1 MKLIDGD
8 IGIVSEIDAANNLIR
23 VKWPTTDDEVNSP
36 WLLFISPMFYY
47 LPLVG
52 QQVVCFYDRFR
63 RQGVAFGVQYKDGE
77 APFQDADKVG
87 IDLGVMQLVI
97 SRETGKIEITTD
109 DTVTIK
115 AKTVKVDCD
124 KMEVTKEL
132 KVGGAATFEAAITAK
147 TTIEATGTI
156 SSDQDVMTGLTSL
169 KLHTHLS
176 AAPGSP
182 TTPPAV

>member
-1 MKLIDGD
+1 MKLIEGD
-8 IGIVSEIDAANNLIR
+8 ISVVSEVDAANNLIR

-36 WLLFISPMFYY
+36 WLLFISPLFYY

-52 QQVVCFYDRFR
+52 QQVVCFYDRYR
-63 RQGVAFGVQYKDGE
+63 RQGVAFGVQYLDGE

-97 SRETGKIEITTD
+97 SRATGKIEITTD
-109 DTVTIK
+109 ETVTIK
-115 AKTVKVDCD
+115 AKSVKIDCD
-124 KMEVTKEL
+124 SLEVTKEL

-147 TTIEATGTI
+147 STLDATGKIT
-156 SSDQDVMTGLTSL
+156 SSVDVAAGATSL

-182 TTPPAV
+182 TTPPSV